1 MAMTVDRQQVL
12 AYRAFVQGLHRDT
25 HAVGELQVLDLGVQ
39 DTPPGSADHA
49 LANRLPSPVP
59 AASNTTGL
67 ITTWSARG
75 APHVHRQDDLVP
87 LSRALWPWSDDDA
100 LARLDTSSGPVRLT
114 GMPARQAL
122 RLVAEQIADIVT
134 RPMPKGDVSTALT
147 SRVSAVM
154 TVDCRRC
161 QATHIVE
168 TLFRTSVLPA
178 GISFAPR
185 ERVVTFVPVPGWPGV
200 PNEAAGVD
208 DLVTTYLLLLGPATP
223 DDVAAFLGTRTT
235 ELRSQWPGELA
246 EVEVAGKTRWMPEAM
261 IDTFS
266 APPDPPPVRL
276 LPPSDPWLQA
286 RDRDLIVPNRDHQ
299 KTLWPILGR
308 PGALLVD
315 GEVAGTWRARKRGQ
329 RLDVTI
335 QPFGRL
341 SASQR
346 GLIDDE
352 AALLAQVRGVA
363 DAAVTIE

>member
-1 MAMTVDRQQVL
+1 MATSVDRQQVL
-12 AYRAFVQGLHRDT
+12 AYRAFVQGLHRETD
-25 HAVGELQVLDLGVQ
+25 AAGDLQVLDLGVQ

-49 LANRLPSPVP
+49 LANRLRSP
-59 AASNTTGL
+59 ALDTSNTTGL
-67 ITTWSARG
+67 ITTWSVRG
-75 APHVHRQDDLVP
+75 APHVHRQDDLVA

-100 LARLDTSSGPVRLT
+100 LARLDTSSAPVRSA

-134 RPMPKGDVSTALT
+134 HPMPKGDVSSALT
-147 SRVSAVM
+147 PRVPGAM

-178 GISFAPR
+178 GISFDPD

-208 DLVTTYLLLLGPATP
+208 DLITTYLLLLGPATP
-223 DDVAAFLGTRTT
+223 DDVAAFLGTRTS
-235 ELRSQWPGELA
+235 ELRSQWPGDLA
-246 EVEVAGKTRWMPEAM
+246 EVDVAEKTRWIPERIIA
-261 IDTFS
+261 TFG
-266 APPDPPPVRL
+266 APPDPPAVRL

-286 RDRDLIVPNRDHQ
+286 RDRDLIVPDRGHQ
-299 KTLWPILGR
+299 KRLWPILGR
-308 PGALLVD
+308 PGALLID
-315 GEVAGTWRARKRGQ
+315 GEAAGVWRARKKGP

-346 GLIDDE
+346 GLINDE
-352 AALLAQVRGVA
+352 TALLAHVRGVA
-363 DAAVTIE
+363 EAAVTIE